1 MPAALSRSLLLS
13 FAIAVTGPALAQSSD
28 KDPQATPKQG
38 TAKSTATKPSA
49 APKRLD
55 FVPSTNVKPATTR
68 QTTPAAPTPSQ
79 PPAKYDWHGCEGD
92 STDA

>member
-13 FAIAVTGPALAQSSD
+13 FAVAVAGPALAHSSA
-28 KDPQATPKQG
+28 KDPQATPKQS
-38 TAKSTATKPSA
+38 TAKSSASKPA

-68 QTTPAAPTPSQ
+68 QTTPTAPTPAQ
-79 PPAKYDWHGCEGD
+79 PPARYDWHGCEGD
-92 STDA
+92 SADA

>member
-13 FAIAVTGPALAQSSD
+13 LAIAVAGPVLAQSSD
-28 KDPQATPKQG
+28 KDPQATPKQSTG
-38 TAKSTATKPSA
+38 KSSASKSA

-68 QTTPAAPTPSQ
+68 QTTPAAPSQSQ
-79 PPAKYDWHGCEGD
+79 PPARYEWHGCEGD
-92 STDA
+92 SSDA